1 VLQLQQLQQRQLLA
15 DQQRLHQLRQVLL
28 VVLHLQLQQPLPVQP
43 LPQLP
48 PQLPRQLP
56 VQLLLVLQQHQH
68 QQQHLLHPQ
77 EANTT
82 VLEQ

>member
-15 DQQRLHQLRQVLL
+15 ADHQRLHQPQQVLL
-28 VVLHLQLQQPLPVQP
+28 VVLQLQLQQPLQVQL
-43 LPQLP
+43 LPQLL

-56 VQLLLVLQQHQH
+56 VQLLLVLQQQ